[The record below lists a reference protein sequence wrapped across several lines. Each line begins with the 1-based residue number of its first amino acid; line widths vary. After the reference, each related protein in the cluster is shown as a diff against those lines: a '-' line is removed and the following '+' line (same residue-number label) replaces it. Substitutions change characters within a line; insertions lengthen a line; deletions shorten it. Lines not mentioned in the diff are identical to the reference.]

1 MANDVIITFTADV
14 SELQNGMQ
22 QATRAVQATSTALR
36 GGADQINATFS
47 SLSQAYAN
55 TAAQRISAAQTSSDA
70 VLTMARQN
78 EQAQSNIALNGV
90 REQSSLS
97 EGRAQMSELARQ
109 EELTGL
115 LALEAQREAIERQHL
130 QFLEST
136 SQERTAAYAASQRN
150 IDELTR
156 QSVLNRLNIERD
168 GTNEIYKSYLR
179 TFEQAGNAVASSLMG
194 MITGQMRLRDAARNI
209 LVQILQSFV
218 QARVRMVAD
227 WLASVA
233 TQIAATQSG
242 EMAKTSAVAAGTAA
256 RTGLEASASNAFMAN
271 TAGAVLKSIMASAG
285 ETFAGVFGFLAP
297 VMGPAAAGPAA
308 GAQAAVLSVGTGLA
322 SFAAGAWDLPKDM
335 IAQVHEG
342 EMIIPSRP
350 AAQFRDMM
358 SQGVATTQSVHV
370 HHATNFH
377 VTALDSRSVQQF
389 FADHGRTIMR
399 TINESVRTG
408 AHVGLSKFA
417 S

>member
-1 MANDVIITFTADV
+1 MANDVTITFTADV

-22 QATRAVQATSTALR
+22 QATRAVETTSTALR

-78 EQAQSNIALNGV
+78 EQTQSNIALNGV
-90 REQSSLS
+90 REQSSLI

-136 SQERTAAYAASQRN
+136 SQERTAAYAASQRG
-150 IDELTR
+150 IEELTR

-179 TFEQAGNAVASSLMG
+179 TFEQAGNAVAFDNGHDYWANAASRRCAEYSRSNIAKFCPG
-194 MITGQMRLRDAARNI
+194 ARKNGRRLACQRRDA
-209 LVQILQSFV
+209 
-218 QARVRMVAD
+218 D
-227 WLASVA
+227 CGP
-233 TQIAATQSG
+233 QSG

-350 AAQFRDMM
+350 PALFRDMM

>member
-1 MANDVIITFTADV
+1 MANDVTITFTADV
-14 SELQNGMQ
+14 SDLQNGMQ
-22 QATRAVQATSTALR
+22 QAARAVQATSTALR
-36 GGADQINATFS
+36 GGADQINTTFS

-55 TAAQRISAAQTSSDA
+55 NAAQRIGAAQSANNS

-78 EQAQSNIALNGV
+78 EQAQYDIALNGIK
-90 REQSSLS
+90 EQSSLI
-97 EGRAQMSELARQ
+97 EGQAQMSELSRQ

-115 LALEAQREAIERQHL
+115 LALEAQREAVERQHL
-130 QFLEST
+130 QFLESA
-136 SQERTAAYAASQRN
+136 SQQQALAYAASQRS
-150 IDELTR
+150 IEELTR
-156 QSVLNRLNIERD
+156 QSVSKRLDIERN
-168 GTNEIYKSYLR
+168 GTDEIYKSYLR
-179 TFEQAGNAVASSLMG
+179 TFEQAGNAASSSIMG
-194 MITGQMRLRDAARNI
+194 MITGQMRLRDAARNV

-218 QARVRMVAD
+218 QTRVRMAAD

-233 TQIAATQSG
+233 TQVATTQAG
-242 EMAKTSAVAAGTAA
+242 ETAKTSAVAAGTAA
-256 RTGLEASASNAFMAN
+256 RTGLETGASNASMA
-271 TAGAVLKSIMASAG
+271 TTVGAVLKSIMASAG

-322 SFAAGAWDLPKDM
+322 SFAAGAWELPADM
-335 IAQVHEG
+335 IAQVHRG
-342 EMIIPSRP
+342 EMIIPSGP
-350 AAQFRDMM
+350 AAQFRNIV
-358 SQGVATTQSVHV
+358 SQDVAPTQNVHM

-377 VTALDSRSVQQF
+377 VSAMDSRSVKQF

-408 AHVGLSKFA
+408 AHAGLSKFA